1 MAPSS
6 ATRAG
11 LIAAIC
17 AGIMIAQQVAAKA
30 TRDALFLTT
39 YGIASLPTMLIV
51 SALISVAIIPIVGR
65 ALQKWGPSRLVPPVF
80 AASCALTFGEW
91 MLNATMPRTA
101 AVLVYIHVGSL
112 GSVLISWFWS
122 LINERFDPRTAKHL
136 VSRIAAG
143 ATLGGLVGGL
153 LAARLAKSLGPSGML
168 PALGGMHL
176 ACGGLAI
183 VLRRPRGEAKP
194 AAPKPVAT
202 AGGQKPGLSLLWRSS
217 YLRDLALLVSVGAI
231 GAALLDYVFK
241 MEATRAYAKG
251 APLLR
256 FFAIFY
262 TATGLATFVIQT
274 TLARRVLERL
284 GIAKTVSSLPLT
296 LGVGSIVSLVVPG
309 LWTVGIARGAEATMR
324 SSLFRSSYELFYMP
338 VRPDEKRSVK
348 AMIDVGGE
356 RLGDLVGG
364 GLVKLALFVL
374 PGQTYG
380 FLVGA
385 AIALALLGLYI
396 TRQLHRGYLRTLERS
411 LIDRAAELEIDESM
425 DPATLGVLTQT
436 RSDLLFS
443 QVRAALGPLP
453 EDQPHVAPP
462 KPAVPVDPLADRL
475 KALHSGD
482 RAQVRSALVEPIPP
496 QLVHSVITL
505 LGWDEVSEDALRSLR
520 NVAPTAIGQI
530 TDALLDQETEFTIR
544 RRLPRVLATCDS
556 PRAAEALLA
565 GLGDSRFE
573 VRYQCGRALE
583 RLHERNPK
591 LELAAERISAAVLRE
606 VAVDRKVWEGQ
617 RLLDRADE
625 SDSSPFVDAFLRE
638 RAGRSLEHVFT
649 LLSLTLPK
657 QPLIVAF
664 RGLHTNDD
672 ALRGTALE
680 YLEGVL
686 PEAIRVALWP
696 FLEDKRTAKQ
706 PARPR
711 AEILEQLM
719 HSNASIELNLKHLRE
734 RLAVKSK

>member
-1 MAPSS
+1 VGS
-6 ATRAG
+6 
-11 LIAAIC
+11 
-17 AGIMIAQQVAAKA
+17 
-30 TRDALFLTT
+30 DALFLST

-51 SALISVAIIPIVGR
+51 SALISVAIIPVVGR

-80 AASCALTFGEW
+80 AASAALTMGEW
-91 MLNATMPRTA
+91 TLTSSMPRAA

-122 LINERFDPRTAKHL
+122 LINERFDPRTGKHL

-176 ACGGLAI
+176 LCGGLAI
-183 VLRRPRGEAKP
+183 VLRKPRTATKP
-194 AAPKPVAT
+194 AALKPAA
-202 AGGQKPGLSLLWRSS
+202 AGEKPGLSLLWRSS
-217 YLRDLALLVSVGAI
+217 YLRDLGLLVSIGAI

-241 MEATRAYAKG
+241 MEATNAYAKG

-284 GIAKTVSSLPLT
+284 GIARTVSSLPLT
-296 LGVGSIVSLVVPG
+296 LGLGSIVSLIVPG
-309 LWTVGIARGAEATMR
+309 LWTVGVARGAEATMR

-374 PGQTYG
+374 PGRTYG

-385 AIALALLGLYI
+385 AIALAMLGLYI

-411 LIDRAAELEIDESM
+411 LIDRAAELEIDESI
-425 DPATLGVLTQT
+425 DPATVGVLTQT
-436 RSDLLFS
+436 RSDVVFS
-443 QVRAALGPLP
+443 QVRAVLGPVLAP
-453 EDQPHVAPP
+453 DKPAPP
-462 KPAVPVDPLADRL
+462 KAAVPVDPMATRL

-482 RAQVRSALVEPIPP
+482 RAQVRAALVEPISPS
-496 QLVHSVITL
+496 LVHSVITL
-505 LGWDEVSEDALRSLR
+505 LGWDEVSEDALKALR
-520 NVAPTAIGQI
+520 QVGPSSIGQL
-530 TDALLDQETEFTIR
+530 TDALLNPETEFTIR
-544 RRLPRVLATCDS
+544 RRLPRVLAICDS

-565 GLGDSRFE
+565 GLADSRFE
-573 VRYQCGRALE
+573 VRYQCGRALD
-583 RLHERNPK
+583 RFHERNPK
-591 LELAAERISAAVLRE
+591 IELLAERVHAAVMRE

-625 SDSSPFVDAFLRE
+625 TDSSPFVDQFLRD

-664 RGLHTNDD
+664 RGLHTSDEG
-672 ALRGTALE
+672 LRGTALE

-686 PEAIRVALWP
+686 PEVIRVALWP
-696 FLEDKRTAKQ
+696 FLEDKRAAKQ
-706 PARPR
+706 PPRPR
-711 AEILEQLM
+711 AEILEQLL

-734 RLAVKSK
+734 RLAAKSK